1 MKIITIVTSLF
12 IFCMTFALA
21 QEHDH
26 DKGEHSHHEMND
38 TLDEVNE
45 GFIDPKGTL
54 VSILV
59 EGMVCDFCAQSIQ
72 KVFMKRD
79 EVVGIS
85 VDLDNQ
91 KITLALKE
99 NTDIDNDVIEELFLD
114 AGFNATE
121 IMRKKVNS

>member
-1 MKIITIVTSLF
+1 
-12 IFCMTFALA
+12 
-21 QEHDH
+21 
-26 DKGEHSHHEMND
+26 
-38 TLDEVNE
+38 
-45 GFIDPKGTL
+45 
-54 VSILV
+54 
-59 EGMVCDFCAQSIQ
+59 
-72 KVFMKRD
+72 MKRD
-79 EVVGIS
+79 EVVGIA

>member
-12 IFCMTFALA
+12 IFCITFALA

-38 TLDEVNE
+38 TLDVVNE
-45 GFIDPKGTL
+45 GFIDPKGIL

-91 KITLALKE
+91 NITLVLKE

>member
-1 MKIITIVTSLF
+1 
-12 IFCMTFALA
+12 MTFALA

-91 KITLALKE
+91 NITLVLKE